1 MVSNHKQAYAGV
13 SIPATSSKR
22 ICRQSTAN
30 RQRITRHAPKG
41 DPITQWSVI
50 SSSCYML
57 SHFSPLCGIGVRVL
71 NSFHPHH
78 LKISLSSGDII
89 YSLLRLSWRL
99 CTNILCLPVIRITL
113 LNWLFATLNSSNNQF
128 FSIRWLPQEP
138 IFTICRAHFLIH
150 AAHL

>member
-30 RQRITRHAPKG
+30 RQRITRHSPKD
-41 DPITQWSVI
+41 DPISQWSVI
-50 SSSCYML
+50 PMSCYML
-57 SHFSPLCGIGVRVL
+57 SHFFPVRYRGRVL
-71 NSFHPHH
+71 NSYHPHH
-78 LKISLSSGDII
+78 LTISLSSGDNL

-113 LNWLFATLNSSNNQF
+113 LNWLFATLSSSNNQF
-128 FSIRWLPQEP
+128 FSIRWLPREP
-138 IFTICRAHFLIH
+138 IFTICRAHFLVH